1 MNVSQILQ
9 AEGLSRRFGR
19 REVVQDVNLSL
30 APGEV
35 VGLLGPNGAGKTTI
49 FRMLSGNLRP
59 SRGVVR
65 LKGED
70 VTGLPLFKR
79 ARKGLTYLPQE
90 ISIFSRLT
98 VRQNILAI
106 LEAVVPSKKERSV
119 RLEVLLEELGLQDKA
134 SQRAGSLSGGERRRL
149 EITLALILDPSFML
163 LDEPLAGVDP
173 ITVVDVQEII
183 RQLKARGIGI
193 MITDHNVR
201 ETLLICDRAYILNEG
216 LVLTEGTPEQIS
228 GDKRARELYLGENFS
243 LV

>member
-106 LEAVVPSKKERSV
+106 LEAVVPSKKERS
-119 RLEVLLEELGLQDKA
+119 A
-134 SQRAGSLSGGERRRL
+134 WF
-149 EITLALILDPSFML
+149 I
-163 LDEPLAGVDP
+163 
-173 ITVVDVQEII
+173 
-183 RQLKARGIGI
+183 
-193 MITDHNVR
+193 N
-201 ETLLICDRAYILNEG
+201 
-216 LVLTEGTPEQIS
+216 
-228 GDKRARELYLGENFS
+228 
-243 LV
+243 